1 MFRLHGLT
9 AASTR
14 WFIPP
19 QKITP
24 NVFGN
29 LNMTGYNDLPCQ
41 SFNAY
46 IPPRSFL
53 TVSRDFEDDGP
64 RMKIRV
70 ILRVIVCV
78 LFLAL
83 FVPPAKVE
91 AGKTPKSLVKIGV
104 LASLT
109 GSGFSL
115 GRNTVAALQ
124 IAARDL
130 KNIGPQYH
138 PTRFRFLVRDTQH
151 DPQQALEA
159 IQDLNARGVKI
170 IIGPQTSSEV
180 AMIKPFADAHNI
192 LVISQGSTAS
202 SLAIP
207 GDNIFRFCPNDR
219 REAEALVALLQHD
232 GIRAIVPLWRNDA
245 GNNGLHDSVEIRL
258 QALGGTVASGFRYE
272 PTTTDFSAATN
283 SVASQITSLIAGGI
297 SPSSVAVYLAAFDE
311 AVDIF
316 HSAQGNPTLEN
327 TAWYGSDGVALSAA
341 LTGDSSA
348 AGFAASVGYPNP
360 IFGLPDALR
369 NRWQPIADEIE
380 ARTGITADA
389 FALSTYDAL
398 FVVNLALVHAK
409 PQKNFGKFKAAF
421 IDEADHYRAITGSTE
436 LDAAGDRLNGDFDF
450 WAVRLRDGNY
460 IWVRV
465 GTYNNGILTVF

>member
-1 MFRLHGLT
+1 M
-9 AASTR
+9 
-14 WFIPP
+14 P
-19 QKITP
+19 
-24 NVFGN
+24 
-29 LNMTGYNDLPCQ
+29 
-41 SFNAY
+41 
-46 IPPRSFL
+46 
-53 TVSRDFEDDGP
+53 
-64 RMKIRV
+64 MKIRV
-70 ILRVIVCV
+70 ILRVIVCG
-78 LFLAL
+78 LLLAL
-83 FVPPAKVE
+83 VVPAAKVE
-91 AGKTPKSLVKIGV
+91 AGKTSKSLVKIGV

-115 GRNTVAALQ
+115 GRSTVAALQ

-130 KNIGPQYH
+130 KNIGPQYR
-138 PTRFRFLVRDTQH
+138 PVRFRFLVRDTQQN
-151 DPQQALEA
+151 PSRALEA
-159 IQDLNARGVKI
+159 IQDLNERGVKI

-207 GDNIFRFCPNDR
+207 GDNILRFCPPDT

-232 GIRAIVPLWRNDA
+232 GIRAIVPLWRNDR
-245 GNNGLHDSVEIRL
+245 GNNGLHDSVKIRF
-258 QALGGTVASGFRYE
+258 QAFGGRVTSGFRYE
-272 PTTTDFSAATN
+272 PTTTNFSAATN
-283 SVASQITSLIAGGI
+283 SVASQIASLIGGGI
-297 SPSSVAVYLAAFDE
+297 SPSAIAVYLAAFDE

-316 HSAQGNPTLEN
+316 HSAEANPTLAN

-360 IFGLPDALR
+360 IFGLPDKLR
-369 NRWQPIADEIE
+369 NRWQPIADEVE
-380 ARTGITADA
+380 ARTGITPDA

-398 FVVNLALVHAK
+398 FVVKLALQHPK
-409 PQKNFGKFKAAF
+409 PLKNFDRFKAAF
-421 IDEADHYRAITGSTE
+421 IEEADHYRAITGSTA

-450 WAVRLRDGNY
+450 WAVRLRNGNY
-460 IWVRV
+460 TWVRV

>member
-1 MFRLHGLT
+1 
-9 AASTR
+9 
-14 WFIPP
+14 
-19 QKITP
+19 
-24 NVFGN
+24 
-29 LNMTGYNDLPCQ
+29 
-41 SFNAY
+41 
-46 IPPRSFL
+46 
-53 TVSRDFEDDGP
+53 
-64 RMKIRV
+64 MKIRV
-70 ILRVIVCV
+70 ILRVIACA
-78 LFLAL
+78 LLLAL
-83 FVPPAKVE
+83 VVPPAKVE

-104 LASLT
+104 LASLN
-109 GSGFSL
+109 GLGFSL
-115 GRNTVAALQ
+115 GRSTVAALQ

-138 PTRFRFLVRDTQH
+138 PVRFRLLVRDTQQ
-151 DPQQALEA
+151 DPSRAFDA

-207 GDNIFRFCPNDR
+207 GDNILRFCPPDT

-232 GIRAIVPLWRNDA
+232 GIRAIVPLWRNDR
-245 GNNGLHDSVEIRL
+245 GNNGLHDSVKIRF

-272 PTTTDFSAATN
+272 PTTTSFSVATN
-283 SVASQITSLIAGGI
+283 SVTYQITSLIASGI
-297 SPSSVAVYLAAFDE
+297 SPSAVAVYLAAFDDV
-311 AVDIF
+311 VDIF

-327 TAWYGSDGVALSAA
+327 TARYGSDGVALSAA
-341 LTGDSSA
+341 LSGDSSA

-369 NRWQPIADEIE
+369 NRWQPIADAVQ
-380 ARTGITADA
+380 ARTGITPDA

-409 PQKNFGKFKAAF
+409 PQKNFGNFKAAF
-421 IDEADHYRAITGSTE
+421 IEEAGHYLGVTGSTE

-450 WAVRLRDGNY
+450 WAVRLRNGDY
-460 IWVRV
+460 TWVRV
-465 GTYNNGILTVF
+465 AACSNGVLTVF

>member
-1 MFRLHGLT
+1 
-9 AASTR
+9 
-14 WFIPP
+14 
-19 QKITP
+19 
-24 NVFGN
+24 
-29 LNMTGYNDLPCQ
+29 
-41 SFNAY
+41 
-46 IPPRSFL
+46 
-53 TVSRDFEDDGP
+53 
-64 RMKIRV
+64 MKIRV
-70 ILRVIVCV
+70 ILRVIACA
-78 LFLAL
+78 LLLAL
-83 FVPPAKVE
+83 VVPPAKVE

-104 LASLT
+104 LASLN

-115 GRNTVAALQ
+115 GRSTVAALQ

-138 PTRFRFLVRDTQH
+138 PVRFRLLVRDTQQ
-151 DPQQALEA
+151 DPSRAFDA

-207 GDNIFRFCPNDR
+207 GDNILRFCPPDT

-232 GIRAIVPLWRNDA
+232 GIRAIVPLWRNDR
-245 GNNGLHDSVEIRL
+245 GNNGLHDSVKIRFH
-258 QALGGTVASGFRYE
+258 ALGGTVASGFRYE
-272 PTTTDFSAATN
+272 PTTTSFSVATN
-283 SVASQITSLIAGGI
+283 SVTYQITSLIASGI
-297 SPSSVAVYLAAFDE
+297 SPSAVAVYLAAFDDV
-311 AVDIF
+311 VDIF
-316 HSAQGNPTLEN
+316 PSAQGNPTLEN
-327 TAWYGSDGVALSAA
+327 TARYGSDGVALSAA
-341 LTGDSSA
+341 LSGDSSA

-369 NRWQPIADEIE
+369 NRWQPIADAVQ
-380 ARTGITADA
+380 ARTGITPDA

-409 PQKNFGKFKAAF
+409 PQKNFGNFKAAF
-421 IDEADHYRAITGSTE
+421 IEEAGHYLGVTGSTE

-450 WAVRLRDGNY
+450 WAVRLRNGNY
-460 IWVRV
+460 TWVRV
-465 GTYNNGILTVF
+465 AAYSNGVLTVF